1 MGILPVDPDR
11 LEAYL
16 PKTKVPGSK
25 PSVAA
30 EPRRVIRG

>member
-16 PKTKVPGSK
+16 PKTKMPGSK
-25 PSVAA
+25 LSVAA
-30 EPRRVIRG
+30 EPRWAIRG